1 MRNGMTR
8 NCFMNV
14 LQNLHFADNQT
25 VVKSNKVYEMH
36 IVINHLNKA
45 CQDPMSDAESQSIDE
60 PMTKFK
66 G

>member
-1 MRNGMTR
+1 
-8 NCFMNV
+8 MNV

-25 VVKSNKVYEMH
+25 VAKSNKVYEMH
-36 IVINHLNKA
+36 IIINHLNKA